1 MLLLSKQLSIV
12 LSVYLSVKKFF
23 VVAAIAVCRWYS
35 AKKEESEQEF
45 DARWEAYFNRSDI
58 DAWELRRGLNEL
70 YGHDL
75 VPEPKIVSAML
86 RAARRVNDVAVAIRV
101 IEAVKS
107 KCAGDKEMYS
117 YVLNGVKPTIQ
128 ELGLKTPEELGL
140 A

>member
-1 MLLLSKQLSIV
+1 M
-12 LSVYLSVKKFF
+12 
-23 VVAAIAVCRWYS
+23 
-35 AKKEESEQEF
+35 
-45 DARWEAYFNRSDI
+45 
-58 DAWELRRGLNEL
+58 
-70 YGHDL
+70 
-75 VPEPKIVSAML
+75 PEPKIVSAML

>member
-1 MLLLSKQLSIV
+1 MLSNLLARAALRVS
-12 LSVYLSVKKFF
+12 SVRVIRTPTST
-23 VVAAIAVCRWYS
+23 AACRWYS

-45 DARWEAYFNRSDI
+45 DARWEAYFNRPDI

-70 YGHDL
+70 YGQDL

-101 IEAVKS
+101 LEAVKS
-107 KCAGDKEMYS
+107 KCAGDKEIYS